1 LVAQFL
7 SVFLKKVGRNLV
19 ANLFKKKAQ
28 KSTQQGAK
36 KSFDSHF
43 LKES

>member
-19 ANLFKKKAQ
+19 ANLFKKKA
-28 KSTQQGAK
+28 KKAHNKGAK
-36 KSFDSHF
+36 KSFDRYF